1 MSEEQDLQGA
11 STTEDSS
18 ASEVEENSPQIKKY
32 VQNPFFNKNKRAKLA
47 ENSDSEKEKS
57 DHNDSDLTED
67 DSDSDFSDS
76 EDDSDEEKSKPEPE
90 IDEEDPLIQAL
101 KKAKEKSER
110 KSPMDVKSKDMITDV
125 SFSPMTNLIAHC
137 TINGKVF
144 FYFIAFH
151 SFQWKNIW
159 FLCV

>member
-47 ENSDSEKEKS
+47 ENSDSKKENS

-67 DSDSDFSDS
+67 DSDSDSDFS
-76 EDDSDEEKSKPEPE
+76 DSDEEKSKPEPE

-144 FYFIAFH
+144 FLLYRF
-151 SFQWKNIW
+151 SFFPMEKY
-159 FLCV
+159 